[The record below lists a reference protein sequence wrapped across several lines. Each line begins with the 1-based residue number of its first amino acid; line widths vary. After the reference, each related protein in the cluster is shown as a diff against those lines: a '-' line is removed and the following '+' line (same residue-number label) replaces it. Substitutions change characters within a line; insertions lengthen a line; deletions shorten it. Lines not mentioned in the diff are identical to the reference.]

1 MQAYDED
8 NDTMHEVDYID
19 FAMLPGDMTF
29 EELITPNLYEQL
41 KDIEQSQAAFAIIYL
56 EELQNRAGVPIIMHD
71 RQIGDDYMIWHCT
84 DGTTLHF
91 ADPVWS
97 DTWEDTIE
105 DPAYEAA
112 LDRFDEWAVKK

>member
-56 EELQNRAGVPIIMHD
+56 EELQNRAGVPVIMHD
-71 RQIGDDYMIWHCT
+71 RQIGDDRES
-84 DGTTLHF
+84 GL
-91 ADPVWS
+91 
-97 DTWEDTIE
+97 
-105 DPAYEAA
+105 
-112 LDRFDEWAVKK
+112 